1 MPEGGT
7 EKELRKVHPLV
18 DQTDITIEGIVAA
31 SKGLIV
37 SCQAYPGEPL
47 RTPEVTA
54 RMCQAVVEGGAVAVR
69 VQGVVDISAARQA
82 VQVPVVGLIKYG
94 HDGVY
99 ITPSVAHARACALA
113 GASIVAIDA
122 TDRPRLGATF
132 ADACAA
138 IHDEFPGVAVMA
150 DCGSLDDA
158 LRAEDAGADL
168 IGTTLAGYTP
178 DRPKT
183 DGPDFEFID
192 QVCERIQKP
201 IVVEGRIH
209 TVEQLRE
216 VWTRP
221 IHAACVGT
229 AITHPT
235 SITRWFADVTK

>member
-1 MPEGGT
+1 MS
-7 EKELRKVHPLV
+7 
-18 DQTDITIEGIVAA
+18 DQEDITIEGIIAA

-54 RMCQAVVEGGAVAVR
+54 RMCQAVVEGGAAAVR
-69 VQGVVDISAARQA
+69 VQGVVDITAARQA
-82 VQVPVVGLIKYG
+82 VTVPVVGLVKYG
-94 HDGVY
+94 HSGVY
-99 ITPSVAHARACALA
+99 ITPSEAHARACALA

-122 TDRPRLGATF
+122 TGRERLSGDF
-132 ADACAA
+132 ASACKA

-150 DCGSLDDA
+150 DCGSLEDA
-158 LRAEDAGADL
+158 LRAEEAGADL
-168 IGTTLAGYTP
+168 IGTTLAGYTGE
-178 DRPKT
+178 RPKT
-183 DGPDFEFID
+183 DGPDFELID
-192 QVCERIQKP
+192 QVCARITKP

-216 VWTRP
+216 VFTRP

-235 SITRWFADVTK
+235 TITRWFNAVI

>member
-1 MPEGGT
+1 M
-7 EKELRKVHPLV
+7 
-18 DQTDITIEGIVAA
+18 EGIIEA
-31 SKGLIV
+31 SRGLIV

-69 VQGVVDISAARQA
+69 VQGATDIQAARQA

-122 TDRPRLGATF
+122 TSRPRLGGTF
-132 ADACAA
+132 ADACRA
-138 IHDEFPGVAVMA
+138 IHEEFPGVAVMA

-158 LRAEDAGADL
+158 LSAEEAGADL

-183 DGPDFEFID
+183 DGPDFELID
-192 QVCERIQKP
+192 AVCERIKKP

-209 TVEQLRE
+209 TVAQLAE
-216 VWTRP
+216 VWQRP

-235 SITRWFADVTK
+235 SITRWFTEVVK

>member
-1 MPEGGT
+1 MT
-7 EKELRKVHPLV
+7 H
-18 DQTDITIEGIVAA
+18 QTDITIEGIIAA
-31 SKGLIV
+31 TRGLIV
-37 SCQAYPGEPL
+37 SAQAYPGEPL

-54 RMCQAVVEGGAVAVR
+54 RMCQAVVAGGAVAVR
-69 VQGVVDISAARQA
+69 VQGVTDIAAARQA
-82 VQVPVVGLIKYG
+82 VEVPIVGLIKYG

-122 TDRPRLGATF
+122 TSRPRLGGTF
-132 ADACAA
+132 ADACRA

-158 LRAEDAGADL
+158 LAAEDAGADL
-168 IGTTLAGYTP
+168 IGTTLGGYTP

-192 QVCERIQKP
+192 AVCDAIKKP

-209 TVEQLRE
+209 TVEQLAD
-216 VWTRP
+216 VWQRP

-235 SITRWFADVTK
+235 SITKWFNAVIQ

>member
-1 MPEGGT
+1 M
-7 EKELRKVHPLV
+7 
-18 DQTDITIEGIVAA
+18 IETTVENVIAA
-31 SKGLIV
+31 CRGLIV

-47 RTPEVTA
+47 RVPEVTA
-54 RMCQAVVEGGAVAVR
+54 RMCQAVVAGGAVAVR
-69 VQGVVDISAARQA
+69 VQGVVDIAAARQA
-82 VQVPVVGLIKYG
+82 VEVPVIGLIKYG
-94 HDGVY
+94 HEGVY
-99 ITPSVAHARACALA
+99 ITPSVAHARATALA
-113 GASIVAIDA
+113 GANVVAIDA
-122 TDRPRLGATF
+122 TSRERLGGTF

-138 IHDEFPGVAVMA
+138 IHAEFPGVAVMA

-178 DRPKT
+178 DREKT

-192 QVCERIQKP
+192 AVCAKVSQP

-209 TVEQLRE
+209 TVEQLRQ
-216 VWTRP
+216 VWLRP

-235 SITRWFADVTK
+235 TITGWFAQAIR